1 MEALWN
7 SMAAYNA
14 ATWPWQLAF
23 MAVAAVLTLI
33 LLFRPCTWA
42 KIAMK
47 VYMVAVS
54 LWIAFVYYMKFGSGR
69 EYSSV
74 LTIFW
79 CMMAAAWTYDL
90 VTHFS
95 TFQKNKRYLPW
106 GIVMLLLPLAYPL
119 VSVSRGLEFPGI
131 TTPMIPSAVA
141 MYMLGMLVTFSGR
154 INFFALIF
162 IFQWSVIAL
171 SKIVLFDIPEDLLLA
186 VSCLPAMFVFFR
198 DAVRSGE
205 EAKKPSQRT
214 ITILIFFIMALIGA
228 CVAIQYV

>member
-79 CMMAAAWTYDL
+79 CMMAAAWAYDL

-95 TFQKNKRYLPW
+95 TFQKNGRYLPW

-141 MYMLGMLVTFSGR
+141 MYMLGMLMTFSGR

-171 SKIVLFDIPEDLLLA
+171 SKIVLFDIPEDILLA
-186 VSCLPAMFVFFR
+186 AACLPSMFIFFKEAV
-198 DAVRSGE
+198 DADKME
-205 EAKKPSQRT
+205 HKPSVKAVSAL
-214 ITILIFFIMALIGA
+214 ILLVAVLIGA
-228 CVAIQYV
+228 CMVIEYV

>member
-1 MEALWN
+1 
-7 SMAAYNA
+7 MAAYNA

-33 LLFRPCTWA
+33 LFFRPCTWA

-54 LWIAFVYYMKFGSGR
+54 LWTAFVYYMKFGSGR

-79 CMMAAAWTYDL
+79 CMMAAAWIYDL

-95 TFQKNKRYLPW
+95 TFQKNRRYLPW
-106 GIVMLLLPLAYPL
+106 GIVMLLLPLVYPL

-141 MYMLGMLVTFSGR
+141 MYMLGMLVYSYSSGLSLPCRRLCFSIFLKTFCSRSPVFRRCSFFSGM
-154 INFFALIF
+154 
-162 IFQWSVIAL
+162 
-171 SKIVLFDIPEDLLLA
+171 P
-186 VSCLPAMFVFFR
+186 
-198 DAVRSGE
+198 SG
-205 EAKKPSQRT
+205 PGRRT
-214 ITILIFFIMALIGA
+214 RNRHKG
-228 CVAIQYV
+228 Q